1 VKKARKFEDRKVYF
15 QANLS
20 LFERKEMRVSRA
32 IVAAA
37 IDTRRKS
44 DDLDRRED
52 KFGSSK
58 QLVRKQTKAVG
69 KRILERTNN
78 TVETV
83 LYCRYR
89 L

>member
-44 DDLDRRED
+44 DDLDQGERFSRINLAVANNSL
-52 KFGSSK
+52 GSK
-58 QLVRKQTKAVG
+58 QT
-69 KRILERTNN
+69 
-78 TVETV
+78 
-83 LYCRYR
+83 
-89 L
+89 